1 MCHGFV
7 GSTSLFSVGGVPG
20 CVCAGVCRVLS
31 GGIWHQEEE
40 EEEEE
45 EEAAEEEEEQAAEE
59 EKEEEKEGKE
69 EAEPRDRI

>member
-20 CVCAGVCRVLS
+20 CVCAGVRECRGACVRGCVCAGVRVCRGVCVLGCVCAGVCWVLS

-40 EEEEE
+40 EEEE
-45 EEAAEEEEEQAAEE
+45 
-59 EKEEEKEGKE
+59 
-69 EAEPRDRI
+69 